1 MKFNL
6 SNKYTPSKE
15 VVSFLDQ
22 YVSGK
27 MPLAEMNDD
36 NIESVIEFIAD
47 TYENPLSQD
56 KRLSKESKKL
66 LNLASNAITELSTK
80 AYH

>member
-27 MPLAEMNDD
+27 MPLAE
-36 NIESVIEFIAD
+36 IE
-47 TYENPLSQD
+47 
-56 KRLSKESKKL
+56 R
-66 LNLASNAITELSTK
+66 
-80 AYH
+80 

>member
-1 MKFNL
+1 
-6 SNKYTPSKE
+6 
-15 VVSFLDQ
+15 
-22 YVSGK
+22 
-27 MPLAEMNDD
+27 MPLAEINDD

-47 TYENPLSQD
+47 NYENPLSQD
-56 KRLSKESKKL
+56 KHLSKESKKL

>member
-27 MPLAEMNDD
+27 MSLTEIDDD

-47 TYENPLSQD
+47 NYENPLSQD
-56 KRLSKESKKL
+56 KHLSKESKRL
-66 LNLASNAITELSTK
+66 LDLASNAITELSTK
-80 AYH
+80 CYK